1 VRTRPRRSNPDSP
14 SYYEKQSGWVGM
26 KSSSSN
32 LRARLWRRRR
42 SASRGGC
49 SSHIRTCVYPLS
61 FPHLRQSCR
70 QHPAT
75 CGSHGPIAAKALLHL
90 VFRRLIP
97 GEHAHS
103 AGRSPD
109 NLTSLHGHGFAENHA
124 CPECEPIR
132 WSRTT
137 HDNRRNVVDLHRL
150 QITCDFCISFSHKH
164 LRRNKE
170 IGRRRKCL
178 SGFIRLDFK

>member
-14 SYYEKQSGWVGM
+14 SYYEKQSCWVAM

-32 LRARLWRRRR
+32 QLARLWRRRR
-42 SASRGGC
+42 SASRGGG

-70 QHPAT
+70 QQPAT
-75 CGSHGPIAAKALLHL
+75 CGSNGRIAAKALLHL
-90 VFRRLIP
+90 VFRRLFP

-109 NLTSLHGHGFAENHA
+109 NLTGLHGHGFAENHA
-124 CPECEPIR
+124 CAEAELIS

-137 HDNRRNVVDLHRL
+137 HDNRRGVVDLHSL
-150 QITCDFCISFSHKH
+150 KITYDFRISLIHKH

-178 SGFIRLDFK
+178 SSFIRLDFK